1 MKIWKLEQLHQQ
13 TLDKAI
19 QTKAEE
25 IIHLLDQSYGEERE
39 INHQGG
45 YLLIHLK
52 EIQEFSERYPT
63 AIPEY
68 MDYFQG
74 EDSHRYVELLFLLSS
89 DDPVIIYLREEVLHQ
104 IFEDWVHRFNDY

>member
-13 TLDKAI
+13 KLDTAV
-19 QTKAEE
+19 QAKAEE
-25 IIHLLDQSYGEERE
+25 LIQLLNHNYGEERE
-39 INHQGG
+39 VNNQGG
-45 YLLIHLK
+45 YILFHPKAI
-52 EIQEFSERYPT
+52 EEFSERYPT

-74 EDSHRYVELLFLLSS
+74 EDSNRYVELLFLLSS

-104 IFEDWVHRFNDY
+104 TFEDWVHRFNDC